1 MKNLMIV
8 LIGILLCTST
18 PLQSQGVQCLP
29 RDGEGLK
36 NKSNTA
42 VFWINPIGLQPSVFF
57 NKAGIDPQRNR
68 KWWRNTQVS
77 PTRVFLMK
85 EEELPLAFVQRNI
98 SPQFDW
104 QKSLNNSPLV
114 LPKFGT
120 NIPEMVPLWE
130 NTEVT
135 HD

>member
-8 LIGILLCTST
+8 LIGILLSTAT
-18 PLQSQGVQCLP
+18 PLHSQGVQCLP

-68 KWWRNTQVS
+68 KWWRNAQVS
-77 PTRVFLMK
+77 PTKTPLIT
-85 EEELPLAFVQRNI
+85 EEMLPVAFVQRNS
-98 SPQFDW
+98 SPKFDW
-104 QKSLNNSPLV
+104 QKSLSKSSLV
-114 LPKFGT
+114 LSKFGT
-120 NIPEMVPLWE
+120 TIPKVGPLWK
-130 NTEVT
+130 NKEVNNN
-135 HD
+135 

>member
-8 LIGILLCTST
+8 LIGILLST
-18 PLQSQGVQCLP
+18 TAQSQVAQGLP

-36 NKSNTA
+36 NKSNSA

-68 KWWRNTQVS
+68 KWWRNALVS
-77 PTRVFLMK
+77 PTSVSLIS
-85 EEELPLAFVQRNI
+85 EEVPPPAFAQRNI

-104 QKSLNNSPLV
+104 RERLINSPLV

-120 NIPEMVPLWE
+120 TIPEMVPLWK
-130 NTEVT
+130 NTEMIN
-135 HD
+135 D